1 MLFHLYDI
9 ALYPLQSVSNYI
21 SSDVCKEPWRQDRC
35 VLDWYKKLPAPT
47 SMNPHESCLSVTM
60 SLFVIWLCLHPI
72 EGSSLFPQSLSLG
85 RPCNLFW
92 PIEYERVTL
101 CEAMLYAPLQSHF
114 SSPGTASE
122 WKEAQSGTLSIQDS
136 VQKERLRVL
145 TVSRGPKSQL
155 TPQLNAA
162 PWVGPERWTE
172 LSTSPQNCGKQA
184 LALLHHWIL
193 RWFALWQRLMKPGEV
208 IHILLRKLKPR

>member
-1 MLFHLYDI
+1 
-9 ALYPLQSVSNYI
+9 
-21 SSDVCKEPWRQDRC
+21 
-35 VLDWYKKLPAPT
+35 
-47 SMNPHESCLSVTM
+47 MNPHESCLSVTM
-60 SLFVIWLCLHPI
+60 SLFVIWLCLHPL